1 MTTDGTSQQPEGDL
15 TFEQALNELDK
26 TVKALEAGG
35 LTLTEA
41 TSLFEKGTKLAR
53 VCSEMLANAELRISR
68 IRTAYGEQMRMLE
81 DDDRRSSGLRA

>member
-1 MTTDGTSQQPEGDL
+1 MTTDGTSQQPDGEL
-15 TFEQALNELDK
+15 TFEQALADLDK
-26 TVKALEAGG
+26 TVKALEAGS

-41 TSLFEKGTKLAR
+41 TRLFEKGTKLAR

-81 DDDRRSSGLRA
+81 DDERRSSGLRT